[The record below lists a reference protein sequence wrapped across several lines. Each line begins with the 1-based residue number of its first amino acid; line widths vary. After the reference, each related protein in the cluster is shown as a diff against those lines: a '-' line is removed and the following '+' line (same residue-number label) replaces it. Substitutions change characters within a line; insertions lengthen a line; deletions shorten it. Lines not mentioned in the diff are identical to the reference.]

1 MNRFEIND
9 TVGEVVTR
17 QPQLAR
23 VFEQVGVDYCCGGK
37 KTLKEACQE
46 KGLDAQTLLLALHAL
61 ASSSPEEAES
71 NLSSMSLTELANHIE
86 STHHEYLRSELP
98 RLDRLT
104 KKVAAVHGGED
115 ERLRRVREI
124 FLILA
129 EELSSHTMK
138 EERVLFPM
146 IRELEAAETTPSFHC
161 GSLSGPINQ
170 MEFEHDDAGQALEQ
184 LRKLTD
190 GYTPPEWACN
200 TYRTML
206 HSLAELEGDTH
217 RHIHK
222 ENNVLFPR
230 ALQMEQEKRG

>member
-9 TVGEVVTR
+9 TVGEIVTR

-37 KTLKEACQE
+37 KTLQEACE
-46 KGLDAQTLLLALHAL
+46 AKGLDAQTLVLALQAV
-61 ASSSPEEAES
+61 ASSAPQETEL

-86 STHHEYLRSELP
+86 GTHHEYLKSELP

-124 FLILA
+124 FLGLA

-146 IRELEAAETTPSFHC
+146 IRELEAAQTAPSFHC
-161 GSLSGPINQ
+161 GSLSAPIAQ
-170 MEFEHDDAGQALEQ
+170 MEFEHDGTGEALKQ
-184 LRKLTD
+184 LRILTD
-190 GYTPPEWACN
+190 EYTPPEWACN

-206 HSLAELEGDTH
+206 HSLAELESDTH

-230 ALQMEQEKRG
+230 ALQMEQEKCA